1 MINPD
6 LVGCLNA
13 NSVAW
18 SEHFLN
24 VDVPDDN
31 VVFVQD
37 AESDTDECFK
47 ERSMSLEFLKVIL

>member
-1 MINPD
+1 MVNPD
-6 LVGCLNA
+6 LVRCLNA
-13 NSVAW
+13 DSVAW

-37 AESDTDECFK
+37 TEPNANKCFK
-47 ERSMSLEFLKVIL
+47 E